1 MKMSINF
8 SLKCQHRYLDLEQR
22 QFQVSLPVVS
32 IITVLSIGLQK
43 AIAASFTP
51 KPETEL
57 LERVHDVRN
66 WLAPN
71 IADIHG
77 HTDPHCFK
85 FLYCNT
91 ENKALMY
98 YRNWSDEQWSKDG
111 LQVLNI

>member
-1 MKMSINF
+1 M
-8 SLKCQHRYLDLEQR
+8 
-22 QFQVSLPVVS
+22 S
-32 IITVLSIGLQK
+32 IITVLCIGLQK

-57 LERVHDVRN
+57 LECVHDVRN

-111 LQVLNI
+111 LQVLMV